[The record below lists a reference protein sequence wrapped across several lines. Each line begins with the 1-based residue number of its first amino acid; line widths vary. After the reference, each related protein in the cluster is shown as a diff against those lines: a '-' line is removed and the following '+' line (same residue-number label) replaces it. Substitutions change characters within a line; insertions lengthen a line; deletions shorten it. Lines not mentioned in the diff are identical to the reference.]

1 MDTLCG
7 VSPVV
12 SYAVAGYLALVALLA
27 LAGLRAPGLAPV
39 ARAGMRVGQL
49 ATLVVVL
56 LDVITLLQGHEVDS
70 MVTHVGYAIAAVG
83 LPVILLT
90 RRPEEGQDPAEV
102 EPPHLGVLAVTA
114 AAMVVMV
121 VRLQQTW

>member
-1 MDTLCG
+1 MSPT
-7 VSPVV
+7 VSF
-12 SYAVAGYLALVALLA
+12 AVAGYLALVAVLA
-27 LAGLRAPGLAPV
+27 LVALKAPGLDPV

-56 LDVITLLQGHEVDS
+56 LDAVTLLQGHEVDT
-70 MVTHVGYAIAAVG
+70 MVTHVGYAVAAVG

-90 RRPEEGQDPAEV
+90 RRPEEGEDPAEV
-102 EPPHLGVLAVTA
+102 EPPHLGVVAVTA